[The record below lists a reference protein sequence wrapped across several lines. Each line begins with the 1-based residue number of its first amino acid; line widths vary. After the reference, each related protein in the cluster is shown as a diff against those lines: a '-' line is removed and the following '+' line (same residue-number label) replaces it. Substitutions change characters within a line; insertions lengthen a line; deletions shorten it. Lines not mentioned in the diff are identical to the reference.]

1 MEKTIKAIANYEV
14 QKKLYP
20 QSELNF
26 NEIAI
31 ALLDDLTAKDELD
44 SVDRLFLD
52 LSITKIRGLK
62 SEI

>member
-1 MEKTIKAIANYEV
+1 MDKTIKAIANYEV

-26 NEIAI
+26 NEIAL